1 MQVEQVELEKHN
13 SKPCEILDGQSC
25 SSTPTPMCFKRVPH
39 HVRSKRLEFLTSD
52 HQPQHDI
59 LKKCFFSSCL
69 AKIRRRGLQGIRPS
83 YFSLNGEE
91 QDTFLAD
98 RLQLMRDPSSGKNVS
113 FEYYLNVND
122 RCCRKDFKI
131 ALGLGNLRL
140 NRIQCR
146 YISGDTFENNSLV
159 EISGKGLVGQHAIY

>member
-1 MQVEQVELEKHN
+1 M
-13 SKPCEILDGQSC
+13 EIEEHDPKASEVLDGQSS
-25 SSTPTPMCFKRVPH
+25 SSTTAPMCFKRVPRR
-39 HVRSKRLEFLTSD
+39 VSSKRLEFLTSK
-52 HQPQHDI
+52 HQLQHDI
-59 LKKCFFSSCL
+59 SKKCCLASCL
-69 AKIRRRGLQGIRPS
+69 SKSGRRGLHDVRNL

-98 RLQLMRDPSSGKNVS
+98 RLQLMRDQSSGENLS

-122 RCCRKDFKI
+122 QCCRKDFKI

-146 YISGDTFENNSLV
+146 YLSGDTFETNCAI
-159 EISGKGLVGQHAIY
+159 EISDKGLVGQHAIYWM